1 MPSEKSETY
10 VKVGS
15 RIRTGKEMAN
25 KDEAGI
31 DKRWLKA
38 LATSELEKPR
48 TFTVNEIKE
57 MSGARKPQ
65 SKIQLILQNFY
76 YELQDRMRD
85 VYIEEDEAVGPDEDM
100 FDGWYEENELEHYTN
115 RYNLMQAFNSIA
127 QALHLGTEESYGKRD
142 FETML
147 SRIASRCLA
156 EREYVEKI
164 KEVINEKYDG
174 LIGDF
179 RYTPSLESMNEQE
192 RAEYEQKVHK
202 IEQRI
207 ESNIEEFQDIIDKI
221 KVAEKTDFE
230 KTAQLLNQ
238 IVIVGEAIWELTL
251 YATMSPYAPRVLI
264 NNLDY
269 RANIHE
275 MLAGDISTAKS
286 KIHKILKVIGPKVVP
301 LDETTKPTFEGVA
314 PTRTGDDIEEGV
326 LDWAKDGIIIVEEFT
341 RRHAGMPL
349 FRRGMDCEDYAVYKK
364 GSKKIRDVNS
374 TWICACNPNE
384 DFFQTEMEFRRQ
396 IPFKEGVLS
405 RFDVL
410 IPLTATQDKN
420 DLIVDQMD
428 LFGTKTDEI
437 DFDAIKEQLVTLS
450 AGMRDIKQV
459 ALKEEQKQMLRNVF
473 KEHNDRDRKQRL
485 LKNRPL
491 VILRDLETLARFV
504 NIIATVNFPRRKISR
519 RGVLWAEDEDIEK
532 AIQLWENLLQFRVQL
547 YTRAGDRNLRT
558 VSDEICLFMWRS
570 EGQYREIP
578 IQDVYNEIVLLRRL
592 VGQTTFY
599 KEIKNLV
606 ETGRLAQ
613 FGQRD
618 RKLKL
623 IIR

>member
-1 MPSEKSETY
+1 
-10 VKVGS
+10 
-15 RIRTGKEMAN
+15 MAN

-38 LATSELEKPR
+38 LATSEIEKPR
-48 TFTVNEIKE
+48 TYTVDELKE

-65 SKIQLILQNFY
+65 SKIQSILQNFY
-76 YELQDRMRD
+76 YELQDRLRQ
-85 VYIEEDEAVGPDEDM
+85 VRLEEDEAIGPDEDM
-100 FDGWYEENELEHYTN
+100 FDGWFEENDLEHYTN
-115 RYNLMQAFNSIA
+115 RYALMQAFNSIA
-127 QALHLGTEESYGKRD
+127 QALHLETEEGYGKRE
-142 FETML
+142 FELVL
-147 SRIASRCLA
+147 SRIATRCLS
-156 EREYVEKI
+156 EHEYVDKV
-164 KEVINEKYDG
+164 KEVINEKYEG

-179 RYTPSLESMNEQE
+179 RYTPSIESMNEQE
-192 RAEYEQKVHK
+192 RTDYESQVHK
-202 IEQRI
+202 IETRI

-230 KTAQLLNQ
+230 KTAQNLNQ
-238 IVIVGEAIWELTL
+238 IVIVGDAVWELTL
-251 YATMSPYAPRVLI
+251 YATMSPYAPKVLI

-286 KIHKILKVIGPKVVP
+286 KIHKILKLIAPKSVP
-301 LDETTKPTFEGVA
+301 LDVTTAPTFEGVA

-326 LDWAKDGIIIVEEFT
+326 LDWARDGIIIVEEFM

-349 FRRGMDCEDYAVYKK
+349 FRRSMDCEDYFVYKK
-364 GSKKIRDVNS
+364 GSKKVGNVNS
-374 TWICACNPNE
+374 TWIAACNPNE
-384 DFFQTEMEFRRQ
+384 DFFQTELAFRKQ

-428 LFGTKTDEI
+428 LFGTKTDEVN
-437 DFDAIKEQLVTLS
+437 FDAIRDQLVTLS
-450 AGMRDIKQV
+450 AGMRDIKRV
-459 ALKEEQKQMLRNVF
+459 ALNEEQKQKLKDAF
-473 KEHNDRDRKQRL
+473 KDHNERDRKLRI

-504 NIIATVNFPRRKISR
+504 NIIATVNFPRRKISK
-519 RGVLWAEDEDIEK
+519 RGVLWADDEDIDK
-532 AIQLWENLLQFRVQL
+532 AIQLWENLLQFRIQL
-547 YTRAGDRNLRT
+547 YGPEANRNLRT
-558 VSDEICLFMWRS
+558 VADEICLFIWQNNGH
-570 EGQYREIP
+570 EREIP
-578 IQDVYNEIVLLRRL
+578 IESIYKEIVLYRRM
-592 VGQTTFY
+592 VGKTTFY
-599 KEIKNLV
+599 KEIKNLI